1 MGTQNAT
8 ESEFNVLQFEKQ
20 LMTLKDSQ
28 EAINHCC
35 QWCLQNRGH
44 HKKIVSSWLNV
55 LKRVKVEQRL
65 ILFYLANDVVQYSKR
80 RNYEYVESW
89 GTALQKATTMVRDD
103 KVKNKILRIFKI
115 WEQRNVYNEE
125 FISDLCGLLSITPT
139 AQKSDEPHEFQPS
152 YVINKIKI
160 CTKLERDTDTKLKL
174 LKEHNPKIQIDDG
187 LIGSL
192 KDRAH
197 VDDVEKEVEVYV
209 KHMEEYISAL
219 KLEIKNRI
227 TLIGVLKQADTQLE
241 ADRKDVK
248 VVANAYKMFGT
259 RVKTFQR
266 KLDEHKATLTSPI
279 PSPDIN
285 APSPSPDSDIDLPDE
300 PPALK
305 KIAEPEEQ
313 GYNPKADLEKRIKE
327 QQQVQYTNAGF
338 YNVATAEET
347 PVTNTSLSN
356 SFINSS
362 FLSNGF
368 SSYIGS
374 DISVNLSTLEGSIFS
389 TSASQSSL
397 EAAAPSTISNS
408 GPTPVPP
415 VQQQPPTTFTVYG
428 GQPLLPPPMPP
439 FSKPDGGGVAGRQDY
454 GAAQTDAYSTQGYA
468 SSGGGGTTNSD
479 YANGSYSSSV
489 VANTPVDQPPPSVA
503 GFLSTTDMA
512 PPFLDE
518 NGPHPPEG
526 CNPYPPAVC
535 TIGGD
540 EEYNPEEDVSLVG
553 WDGLGPED
561 GCFGLDDVAS
571 PFPDAPPSHPPD
583 GCNPYPPEA
592 PANNQE
598 HITTEKVP
606 LLGWEN
612 QGGGWPSQPP
622 DMLLD
627 TPESPPN
634 FEKEGYGDPVEYR
647 DGDGSVLDAHTAAAG
662 DVDHRVMP
670 RGMGDHIEDSMG
682 SLGGK
687 DVDHRNLISLTG
699 SPGNSNSQ
707 NSPQNWNNGTADQDY
722 RLLPP
727 TATSGDSNNHHQ
739 PGSAPVL
746 DHDYRMGFNLEQL
759 KLPPPPP
766 PPPSNKFGE
775 PPPPLPPD
783 AMLKSPPPQ
792 PPPPL
797 IQHGGAG
804 DQLCDGIDMD
814 NIDMDLSDEDA
825 VQHTSANCGKNENLK
840 VIVDPSNSDSPQN
853 QQNMLLE
860 PPPPLP
866 DLPDDVD
873 ANNFLDDLSNDL
885 HEFESLSADGLD
897 TSSLGII
904 SSTDV
909 NSDKG
914 GIFSTP
920 SMADPPPQ
928 GVPPPTWQPS
938 GGQAPMLPPPSLA
951 GFNDMLP
958 MAMPPPPMGS
968 LLPIP
973 QPQQPYMGEAPPS
986 WPMDDDMQQH
996 DWMGG
1001 GLMMEDRDQQ
1011 SWQQPP
1017 PHLASPHNGQ
1027 FMQFGRGGR
1036 GMSRGSPGFNK
1047 RGGRGRGGN
1056 RGGGNMMFRGGG
1068 VNSSPRG
1075 GQKGNRGG
1083 PQQWNNNRGLF
1094 HRNFRGGF

>member
-28 EAINHCC
+28 EAINSLC
-35 QWCLQNRGH
+35 QWCLLNRGH
-44 HKKIVSSWLNV
+44 HKKIVNSWLNV

-115 WEQRNVYNEE
+115 WEQRGVYNEE
-125 FISDLCGLLSITPT
+125 FISDLCGLLS
-139 AQKSDEPHEFQPS
+139 PS

-160 CTKLERDTDTKLKL
+160 CTKLERDTVTKLKL
-174 LKEHNPKIQIDDG
+174 LTEHNPKIQIEDG

-209 KHMEEYISAL
+209 KHMEDYINAL
-219 KLEIKNRI
+219 KLEVKNRI
-227 TLIGVLKQADTQLE
+227 TLISVLKQADLQLE

-300 PPALK
+300 PPALSK
-305 KIAEPEEQ
+305 TAEPEEQ
-313 GYNPKADLEKRIKE
+313 GYNPKADLEQRLQ
-327 QQQVQYTNAGF
+327 QQQVQYSNAGF
-338 YNVATAEET
+338 YTVATSEET

-368 SSYIGS
+368 TSYIGS
-374 DISVNLSTLEGSIFS
+374 DISVNLSTLECVSVIAGGAQLTVQWR
-389 TSASQSSL
+389 TSACASR
-397 EAAAPSTISNS
+397 AA
-408 GPTPVPP
+408 
-415 VQQQPPTTFTVYG
+415 TFLSRVW

-439 FSKPDGGGVAGRQDY
+439 FGKPDSVSGQSFGTTQVDS
-454 GAAQTDAYSTQGYA
+454 YSTQGYS
-468 SSGGGGTTNSD
+468 SSGAGGTTSTD
-479 YANGSYSSSV
+479 YVNGSYGSSVV
-489 VANTPVDQPPPSVA
+489 VANTPVDQPPPTVT
-503 GFLSTTDMA
+503 GCFGPTDVVA
-512 PPFLDE
+512 PPFLEDA
-518 NGPHPPEG
+518 PHAPDG
-526 CNPYPPAVC
+526 CNPYPPDACV
-535 TIGGD
+535 GGD

-553 WDGLGPED
+553 WDGLPPDE
-561 GCFGLDDVAS
+561 GCFGLEDVAS
-571 PFPDAPPSHPPD
+571 PFPDEPPVHPPD
-583 GCNPYPPEA
+583 GCNPYPPDA
-592 PANNQE
+592 RDVSQE
-598 HITTEKVP
+598 YNPDEEVP
-606 LLGWEN
+606 LIGWDSHE
-612 QGGGWPSQPP
+612 GGVWPSQPP
-622 DMLLD
+622 DILMD

-634 FEKEGYGDPVEYR
+634 FEKEGYGDPV
-647 DGDGSVLDAHTAAAG
+647 D
-662 DVDHRVMP
+662 
-670 RGMGDHIEDSMG
+670 
-682 SLGGK
+682 LGGK

-707 NSPQNWNNGTADQDY
+707 NSSQNWNNSGADQDY
-722 RLLPP
+722 RIMPR
-727 TATSGDSNNHHQ
+727 TS
-739 PGSAPVL
+739 SADISDNRAGAAPSA

-766 PPPSNKFGE
+766 PPPSGKFSE
-775 PPPPLPPD
+775 PPPPLPSD

-792 PPPPL
+792 PPPPQML
-797 IQHGGAG
+797 PPPAHGDLG
-804 DQLCDGIDMD
+804 DNIDMD
-814 NIDMDLSDEDA
+814 NIDMDLSDEDV
-825 VQHTSANCGKNENLK
+825 VQHGSANSSKNENLK
-840 VIVDPSNSDSPQN
+840 VIVDLTIEESPPP
-853 QQNMLLE
+853 QNMLLE

-885 HEFESLSADGLD
+885 HEFENLSADALDSSMGIISTSD
-897 TSSLGII
+897 TSS
-904 SSTDV
+904 
-909 NSDKG
+909 DKAAPAR
-914 GIFSTP
+914 SAA
-920 SMADPPPQ
+920 SRMAT
-928 GVPPPTWQPS
+928 V

-968 LLPIP
+968 LLPMP
-973 QPQQPYMGEAPPS
+973 LPPQQPFMGDAPPP
-986 WPMDDDMQQH
+986 WAMDGEVQPE
-996 DWMGG
+996 WMGG
-1001 GLMMEDRDQQ
+1001 VTPMDERDAQQQ
-1011 SWQQPP
+1011 SWQQPH
-1017 PHLASPHNGQ
+1017 PHLASPLNGQ
-1027 FMQFGRGGR
+1027 YLQFGARGR
-1036 GMSRGSPGFNK
+1036 GMNRGSPGFNK

-1056 RGGGNMMFRGGG
+1056 RGAGNMMFRGGG
-1068 VNSSPRG
+1068 VNSPRG
-1075 GQKGNRGG
+1075 AQKGNRGG
-1083 PQQWNNNRGLF
+1083 PSQWNNHRGIF
-1094 HRNFRGGF
+1094 QRNFRGGF

>member
-28 EAINHCC
+28 EAINTLC

-44 HKKIVSSWLNV
+44 HKKIVNSWLNV

-115 WEQRNVYNEE
+115 WEQRSVYNEE
-125 FISDLCGLLSITPT
+125 FISDLCGLLSVTPT
-139 AQKSDEPHEFQPS
+139 GPKSDEPHEFQPS

-160 CTKLERDTDTKLKL
+160 CTKLERDTVTKLKL
-174 LKEHNPKIQIDDG
+174 LKEHNPKIQIEDG

-209 KHMEEYISAL
+209 KHMEDYINAL

-227 TLIGVLKQADTQLE
+227 TLIGVLKQADVQLE

-300 PPALK
+300 PPALSK
-305 KIAEPEEQ
+305 TAEPEEQ
-313 GYNPKADLEKRIKE
+313 GYNPKADLEQRLQ

-338 YNVATAEET
+338 YTVATSEET

-368 SSYIGS
+368 TSYIGS

-389 TSASQSSL
+389 ANASQSSL
-397 EAAAPSTISNS
+397 ETSSVLSSGAP
-408 GPTPVPP
+408 PPVPP
-415 VQQQPPTTFTVYG
+415 VQQPSYPGYG

-439 FSKPDGGGVAGRQDY
+439 FGKPDAVSGQGY
-454 GAAQTDAYSTQGYA
+454 GTTQVDSYSTQGY
-468 SSGGGGTTNSD
+468 SSSEAGGTTNTD
-479 YANGSYSSSV
+479 YVNGSYSSSVV
-489 VANTPVDQPPPSVA
+489 VANTPVDQPPPTVA
-503 GFLSTTDMA
+503 GCFGSADVVA
-512 PPFLDE
+512 PPFLEDA
-518 NGPHPPEG
+518 PHPPDG
-526 CNPYPPAVC
+526 CNPYPPEAC
-535 TIGGD
+535 GGAD
-540 EEYNPEEDVSLVG
+540 DEYNPEEDVSLVG
-553 WDGLGPED
+553 WDGLPPDE
-561 GCFGLDDVAS
+561 GCFGLEDVAS
-571 PFPDAPPSHPPD
+571 PFPEEPPLHPPD
-583 GCNPYPPEA
+583 GCNPYPPDA
-592 PANNQE
+592 HDVTQE
-598 HITTEKVP
+598 YNPDEEVP
-606 LLGWEN
+606 LIGWDGHE
-612 QGGGWPSQPP
+612 GGAWPSQPP
-622 DMLLD
+622 DMLMD

-647 DGDGSVLDAHTAAAG
+647 EGGGSVALDAHAAAAA

-670 RGMGDHIEDSMG
+670 GGMGDHIDDSMC

-707 NSPQNWNNGTADQDY
+707 NSSQNWNNSSADQDY
-722 RLLPP
+722 RMVPR
-727 TATSGDSNNHHQ
+727 TSSSDVPDHHQ
-739 PGSAPVL
+739 PGANRGGSAPST
-746 DHDYRMGFNLEQL
+746 DRDYRMDFNLEQL

-766 PPPSNKFGE
+766 PPPSSKFGE

-783 AMLKSPPPQ
+783 AILKSPPPQ
-792 PPPPL
+792 PPPPQML
-797 IQHGGAG
+797 PPPAHGDLG
-804 DQLCDGIDMD
+804 DNIDMD
-814 NIDMDLSDEDA
+814 NIDMDLSDEDV
-825 VQHTSANCGKNENLK
+825 VQHSSANTAKNENLK
-840 VIVDPSNSDSPQN
+840 VVLDPASTESPP

-885 HEFESLSADGLD
+885 HEFENLSAEALD
-897 TSSLGII
+897 SSMGII
-904 SSTDV
+904 STSDTS
-909 NSDKG
+909 SDKG
-914 GIFSTP
+914 GIFSTS
-920 SMADPPPQ
+920 SMSDQPPPQ
-928 GVPPPTWQPS
+928 GVPPPAWQTS
-938 GGQAPMLPPPSLA
+938 GAQAPMLPPPSLA

-968 LLPIP
+968 LLPV
-973 QPQQPYMGEAPPS
+973 PPS
-986 WPMDDDMQQH
+986 PHQPFMGDGPPPWPMDGEMQPE
-996 DWMGG
+996 WMGG
-1001 GLMMEDRDQQ
+1001 APPMDEREP
-1011 SWQQPP
+1011 WQPPP

-1027 FMQFGRGGR
+1027 FMQFGGRGR
-1036 GMSRGSPGFNK
+1036 GMNRGSPGFNK

-1056 RGGGNMMFRGGG
+1056 RGGGNMIFRGG
-1068 VNSSPRG
+1068 VNSPRG

-1083 PQQWNNNRGLF
+1083 PPQWNNHRGIF
-1094 HRNFRGGF
+1094 QRNFRGGF